1 MNLRRGW
8 LLVAAAAA
16 LLPLAAFIGWPV
28 SPPAG
33 PADPVPATPVSTAA
47 AFAPSLQGTRPDGA
61 VRVAPDDSV
70 VVDEQLI
77 GLFDY
82 YLSTVGEKSPDQVR
96 AQIERELDRTLRPP
110 AAAAAKRVLARYFA
124 YKQALGALEARQG
137 LAGMDAASLQ
147 RRLAALATLRARFFS
162 RQEIAAV
169 FGREDA
175 ANQEALA
182 RLRIREDVTLTPQQ
196 RRLAALA
203 TLRARFFNRQEIAAV
218 FGREDAANQEA
229 LARLRI
235 REDVTLTPQQK
246 QERLA
251 ALEASLSPA
260 ERAAREAPLKIGR
273 MQEEVERM
281 RAAGAD
287 DDAIFR
293 MRAEA
298 FGADAAGRL
307 AEVDREEA
315 AWKQRIAAYLAQRR
329 GLQDEAAVAA
339 LRSRMFSEEEQ
350 RRLAVY
356 ESGQL

>member
-1 MNLRRGW
+1 VNLRRGW

-182 RLRIREDVTLTPQQ
+182 RLRIREDVS
-196 RRLAALA
+196 
-203 TLRARFFNRQEIAAV
+203 
-218 FGREDAANQEA
+218 
-229 LARLRI
+229 
-235 REDVTLTPQQK
+235 LTPQQK
-246 QERLA
+246 QARLA
-251 ALEASLSPA
+251 ALEASLPPA

-293 MRAEA
+293 LRADT

-339 LRSRMFSEEEQ
+339 LRSRMFSEDEQ

>member
-196 RRLAALA
+196 
-203 TLRARFFNRQEIAAV
+203 
-218 FGREDAANQEA
+218 
-229 LARLRI
+229 
-235 REDVTLTPQQK
+235 K

-293 MRAEA
+293 LRAEA

>member
-137 LAGMDAASLQ
+137 LAGMDAASL
-147 RRLAALATLRARFFS
+147 
-162 RQEIAAV
+162 
-169 FGREDA
+169 
-175 ANQEALA
+175 
-182 RLRIREDVTLTPQQ
+182 Q

>member
-124 YKQALGALEARQG
+124 YKQALGALEAKQG

-169 FGREDA
+169 FSREDA
-175 ANQEALA
+175 ANQEALT
-182 RLRIREDVTLTPQQ
+182 RLRIREDVS
-196 RRLAALA
+196 
-203 TLRARFFNRQEIAAV
+203 
-218 FGREDAANQEA
+218 
-229 LARLRI
+229 
-235 REDVTLTPQQK
+235 LTPQQK
-246 QERLA
+246 QARLA
-251 ALEASLSPA
+251 ALEASLPPA

-293 MRAEA
+293 LRADT

-339 LRSRMFSEEEQ
+339 LRSRMFSEDEQ

>member
-8 LLVAAAAA
+8 LLVAAAAAA

-124 YKQALGALEARQG
+124 YKQALGALEAKQG

-169 FGREDA
+169 FSREDA
-175 ANQEALA
+175 ANQEALT
-182 RLRIREDVTLTPQQ
+182 RLRIREDVS
-196 RRLAALA
+196 
-203 TLRARFFNRQEIAAV
+203 
-218 FGREDAANQEA
+218 
-229 LARLRI
+229 
-235 REDVTLTPQQK
+235 LTPQQK
-246 QERLA
+246 QARLA
-251 ALEASLSPA
+251 ALEASLPPA

-293 MRAEA
+293 LRADT

-339 LRSRMFSEEEQ
+339 LRSRMFSEDEQ

>member
-8 LLVAAAAA
+8 LLVAAAAAA

-70 VVDEQLI
+70 VVDEQVI

-124 YKQALGALEARQG
+124 YKQALGALEAKQG

-169 FGREDA
+169 FSREDA
-175 ANQEALA
+175 ANQEALT
-182 RLRIREDVTLTPQQ
+182 RLRIREDVS
-196 RRLAALA
+196 
-203 TLRARFFNRQEIAAV
+203 
-218 FGREDAANQEA
+218 
-229 LARLRI
+229 
-235 REDVTLTPQQK
+235 LTPQQK
-246 QERLA
+246 QARLA
-251 ALEASLSPA
+251 ALEASLPPA

-293 MRAEA
+293 LRADT

-339 LRSRMFSEEEQ
+339 LRSRMFSEDEQ

>member
-1 MNLRRGW
+1 M
-8 LLVAAAAA
+8 
-16 LLPLAAFIGWPV
+16 
-28 SPPAG
+28 
-33 PADPVPATPVSTAA
+33 
-47 AFAPSLQGTRPDGA
+47 
-61 VRVAPDDSV
+61 
-70 VVDEQLI
+70 
-77 GLFDY
+77 
-82 YLSTVGEKSPDQVR
+82 R

-124 YKQALGALEARQG
+124 YKQALGALEAKQG

-169 FGREDA
+169 FSREDA
-175 ANQEALA
+175 ANQEALT
-182 RLRIREDVTLTPQQ
+182 RLRIREDVS
-196 RRLAALA
+196 
-203 TLRARFFNRQEIAAV
+203 
-218 FGREDAANQEA
+218 
-229 LARLRI
+229 
-235 REDVTLTPQQK
+235 LTPQQK
-246 QERLA
+246 QARLA
-251 ALEASLSPA
+251 ALEASLPPA

-293 MRAEA
+293 LRADT

-339 LRSRMFSEEEQ
+339 LRSRMFSEDEQ

>member
-1 MNLRRGW
+1 MRRGW

-196 RRLAALA
+196 
-203 TLRARFFNRQEIAAV
+203 
-218 FGREDAANQEA
+218 
-229 LARLRI
+229 
-235 REDVTLTPQQK
+235 K

-293 MRAEA
+293 LRAEA

>member
-33 PADPVPATPVSTAA
+33 PVDPVPATPLSTAA

-182 RLRIREDVTLTPQQ
+182 RLRIREDVS
-196 RRLAALA
+196 
-203 TLRARFFNRQEIAAV
+203 
-218 FGREDAANQEA
+218 
-229 LARLRI
+229 
-235 REDVTLTPQQK
+235 LTPQQK
-246 QERLA
+246 QARLA
-251 ALEASLSPA
+251 ALEASLPPA

-293 MRAEA
+293 LRADT

-339 LRSRMFSEEEQ
+339 LRSRMFSEDEQ

>member
-1 MNLRRGW
+1 VNLRRGW
-8 LLVAAAAA
+8 LLVAAAAAA

-182 RLRIREDVTLTPQQ
+182 RLRIREDVS
-196 RRLAALA
+196 
-203 TLRARFFNRQEIAAV
+203 
-218 FGREDAANQEA
+218 
-229 LARLRI
+229 
-235 REDVTLTPQQK
+235 LTPQQK
-246 QERLA
+246 QARLA
-251 ALEASLSPA
+251 ALEASLPPA

-293 MRAEA
+293 LRADT

-339 LRSRMFSEEEQ
+339 LRSRMFSEDEQ

>member
-182 RLRIREDVTLTPQQ
+182 RLRIREDVS
-196 RRLAALA
+196 
-203 TLRARFFNRQEIAAV
+203 
-218 FGREDAANQEA
+218 
-229 LARLRI
+229 
-235 REDVTLTPQQK
+235 LTPQQK
-246 QERLA
+246 QARLA
-251 ALEASLSPA
+251 ALEASLPPA

-293 MRAEA
+293 LRADT

-339 LRSRMFSEEEQ
+339 LRSRMFSEDEQ

>member
-196 RRLAALA
+196 
-203 TLRARFFNRQEIAAV
+203 
-218 FGREDAANQEA
+218 
-229 LARLRI
+229 
-235 REDVTLTPQQK
+235 K

-293 MRAEA
+293 LRADT

>member
-124 YKQALGALEARQG
+124 YKQALGALEAKQG

-169 FGREDA
+169 FSREDA
-175 ANQEALA
+175 ANQEALT
-182 RLRIREDVTLTPQQ
+182 RLRIREDVS
-196 RRLAALA
+196 
-203 TLRARFFNRQEIAAV
+203 
-218 FGREDAANQEA
+218 
-229 LARLRI
+229 
-235 REDVTLTPQQK
+235 LTPQQK
-246 QERLA
+246 QARLA
-251 ALEASLSPA
+251 ALEASLPPA

-307 AEVDREEA
+307 AKLDREEA

>member
-8 LLVAAAAA
+8 LLVAAAA

-28 SPPAG
+28 PPPAG
-33 PADPVPATPVSTAA
+33 PGDPVPATPLSTAA

-82 YLSTVGEKSPDQVR
+82 YLSTVGEKSLDQVR
-96 AQIERELDRTLRPP
+96 AQIERELDRTLQPP

-124 YKQALGALEARQG
+124 YKQALGALEAKQG
-137 LAGMDAASLQ
+137 LAGRDAASL
-147 RRLAALATLRARFFS
+147 
-162 RQEIAAV
+162 
-169 FGREDA
+169 
-175 ANQEALA
+175 
-182 RLRIREDVTLTPQQ
+182 Q

-203 TLRARFFNRQEIAAV
+203 TLRARFFNRQEIAAF

-235 REDVTLTPQQK
+235 REDVSLTPQQK

-251 ALEASLSPA
+251 ALEASLPRA

-273 MQEEVERM
+273 VQEEAERM

-315 AWKQRIAAYLAQRR
+315 AWKQRIDAYLAQRR

-339 LRSRMFSEEEQ
+339 LRSRMFSEDEQ